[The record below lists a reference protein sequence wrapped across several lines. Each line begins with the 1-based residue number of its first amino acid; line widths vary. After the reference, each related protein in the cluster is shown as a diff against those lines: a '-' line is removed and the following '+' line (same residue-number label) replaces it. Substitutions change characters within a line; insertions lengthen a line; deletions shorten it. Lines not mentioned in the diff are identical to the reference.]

1 MFSVLSPMTLLSINY
16 TYYIC
21 FNAEHHVLYVTSITK
36 PFDGNVSFT
45 GEQRKGECMDQIST
59 FIYDLDS

>member
-1 MFSVLSPMTLLSINY
+1 MTLLSINY

-21 FNAEHHVLYVTSITK
+21 FNAEHHVLYVTPITK

-45 GEQRKGECMDQIST
+45 GEQRKGDHMDQIST
-59 FIYDLDS
+59 FVYDLDS